1 MKVITYNLNQDGT
14 VPSYVIDGGH
24 FSTPN
29 NLPAPADW
37 TYVGIATDEAPGQE
51 FADAQALKNYLES
64 IGASSW
70 KNSDGTAF
78 NIDEAAT
85 RIFELN

>member
-14 VPSYVIDGGH
+14 VPLYIVNGGH
-24 FSTPN
+24 FSIPN
-29 NLPAPADW
+29 NLSAPADW
-37 TYVGIATDEAPGQE
+37 TYVGIATDEASGE
-51 FADAQALKNYLES
+51 SFDVETLKDYLQS
-64 IGASSW
+64 IGASNW

-78 NIDEAAT
+78 NINEAAS